1 MKLTGGMLRM
11 SDRLFRTLFYGL
23 TSALYVAFLLLD
35 ACGRYD
41 ISTYVKYTSIIVCLA
56 AAFYVGISHK
66 RILIIITASLTL
78 FADTFLLLINNY
90 YIAGVTAFAVV
101 QTLFGV
107 YISPTYISFRLRV
120 ATYAVVLAFILP
132 VSGFDPTALVSAWS
146 YVNLVYNVI
155 RLIPRVVSRSN
166 KHFDKHLTMFTVG
179 MTLFLACDTCVG
191 LSNLGTYVPGL
202 ITGDVLSIVTY
213 LMWVFYLPSQVLI
226 VSSFSFNQE
235 E

>member
-1 MKLTGGMLRM
+1 M
-11 SDRLFRTLFYGL
+11 SDRLFHTLFYGL
-23 TSALYVAFLLLD
+23 TSALYAAFLLLD

-56 AAFYVGISHK
+56 AAFYAGITHK

-78 FADTFLLLINNY
+78 FADTFLLLINDY
-90 YIAGVTAFAVV
+90 YILGVTAFALV

-120 ATYAVVLAFILP
+120 ATYALALAFILP
-132 VSGFDPTALVSAWS
+132 VSGFDQTALISAWS

-155 RLIPRVVSRSN
+155 QLIPRVVSSSN
-166 KHFDKHLTMFTVG
+166 KHFDKHLTMFTAG
-179 MTLFLACDTCVG
+179 MALFLACDTCVG
-191 LSNLGTYVPGL
+191 LSNLGSYVPDL
-202 ITGDVLSIVTY
+202 IRGDALSVVNY

-226 VSSFSFNQE
+226 VSAFSYNQE